1 MNCQNWVDWFFW
13 IEFWKKC
20 WCRLVFIRYVCPL
33 GFLIVY
39 QQCHCVLVREYW
51 SKTVVWEYTTIFTW
65 LLFITSYK
73 REFNM
78 YNALL
83 KTWFLNGWFLK
94 KINIEGGE
102 RNNYPHFCE
111 QCLYLSFD
119 IIVLICNFMNI

>member
-39 QQCHCVLVREYW
+39 QQCHCVLVREFW

-65 LLFITSYK
+65 FLFITSYK
-73 REFNM
+73 REFDM
-78 YNALL
+78 YNALI

-102 RNNYPHFCE
+102 RNNYHRFCE